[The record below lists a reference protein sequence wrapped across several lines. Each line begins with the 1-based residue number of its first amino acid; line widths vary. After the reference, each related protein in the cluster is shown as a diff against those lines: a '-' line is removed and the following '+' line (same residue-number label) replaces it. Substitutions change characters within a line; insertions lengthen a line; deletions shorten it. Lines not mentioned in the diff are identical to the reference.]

1 MTIRTVLG
9 TTLAALAMTATGAA
23 LAQSSSMG
31 EQGYQGGT
39 AGHQGSSAVGGTR
52 DPYSSGAR
60 STDRFDP
67 YTQGANQSTQQN
79 LQPMGSSDQMMSG
92 RYDPRMEN
100 RDTHYRDL
108 DSLGSRTGMRSHF
121 LDGA

>member
-23 LAQSSSMG
+23 LAQSSMG
-31 EQGYQGGT
+31 AGGYQGGS
-39 AGHQGSSAVGGTR
+39 AGYQGNSAAGGAR

-60 STDRFDP
+60 STDKFDP

-79 LQPMGSSDQMMSG
+79 LQPMSSGDQMMSG

-108 DSLGSRTGMRSHF
+108 DSLGSRTGKRSNF

>member
-9 TTLAALAMTATGAA
+9 TTLAALAITATGAA
-23 LAQSSSMG
+23 FAQSSM
-31 EQGYQGGT
+31 GGT
-39 AGHQGSSAVGGTR
+39 AGYQGNSAASGAT
-52 DPYSSGAR
+52 DPYTSGAR
-60 STDRFDP
+60 STDKFDP

-108 DSLGSRTGMRSHF
+108 DSLGSRTGKRSNF